1 MDPLSDV
8 LRSVR
13 LTGGVFL
20 DARFTAPWSV
30 DGQMTPAD
38 CRAFLASPT
47 HSPAQIIAYHVVIA
61 GKLFAAVE
69 GNPPMEVSAGEIVLM
84 PRNDVNALSS
94 ARGLKPLKARD
105 LVQAPDGR
113 GLPWIS
119 HGGGGAPTH
128 MVCGFLCSDDAS
140 NPLIATL
147 PRLLKIGIREAAS
160 RDWIEASIRF
170 AAGELT
176 QGRVASPGVMSR
188 LAELLFVEAVR
199 SYAETLPDDSCGWLS
214 GLKDPQVGRALALIH
229 HDIGAP
235 WSAESLAREVGLS
248 RSAFMDRFT
257 TLVGMPPIRYL
268 TAWRLQ
274 AARLRLRESSQSI
287 GRLAHAA
294 GYASEEAFSR
304 AFKRE
309 FGVSPG
315 RWRDGDAEKARRK
328 SRTA

>member
-20 DARFTAPWSV
+20 DARFTAPWAVS
-30 DGQMTPAD
+30 GNMTVED
-38 CRAFLASPT
+38 CRAFLASPA
-47 HSPAQIIAYHVVIA
+47 HAPAQIIAYHVVIA
-61 GKLFAAVE
+61 GRLFAAVDGE
-69 GNPPMEVSAGEIVLM
+69 PPMEVSAGEIVLI

-94 ARGLKPLKARD
+94 AAGLEPRKARD
-105 LVQAPDGR
+105 LVEAPEGG
-113 GLPWIS
+113 GLPRIS
-119 HGGGGAPTH
+119 HGGGGAATH
-128 MVCGFLCSDDAS
+128 IVCGFLCSDDAS

-147 PRLLKIGIREAAS
+147 PRLMKIGIREATS

-176 QGRVASPGVMSR
+176 QGRLAAPGVMSR
-188 LAELLFVEAVR
+188 LVELLLVEAVR
-199 SYAETLPDDSCGWLS
+199 RYAETLPDDSAGWLR

-229 HDIGAP
+229 QDIGAP
-235 WSAESLAREVGLS
+235 WSAERLAREVSLS

-257 TLVGMPPIRYL
+257 GLVGMPPIRYL
-268 TAWRLQ
+268 TVWRLQ
-274 AARLRLRESSQSI
+274 TAKLRLRETAQPI

-315 RWRDGDAEKARRK
+315 RWRDGGAESESAP
-328 SRTA
+328 